1 MVREVEEWGSLALP
15 LVLWLALCLLE
26 MGVFEVDALSTQ
38 SLLSGIYITIKKAS
52 FQVLTLHL
60 FH

>member
-1 MVREVEEWGSLALP
+1 MVRELEEWGSLALP

>member
-1 MVREVEEWGSLALP
+1 MVRELEEWGSLALP

-26 MGVFEVDALSTQ
+26 MGVFEEDALPTQ

-52 FQVLTLHL
+52 CQVLTLHL
-60 FH
+60 LH